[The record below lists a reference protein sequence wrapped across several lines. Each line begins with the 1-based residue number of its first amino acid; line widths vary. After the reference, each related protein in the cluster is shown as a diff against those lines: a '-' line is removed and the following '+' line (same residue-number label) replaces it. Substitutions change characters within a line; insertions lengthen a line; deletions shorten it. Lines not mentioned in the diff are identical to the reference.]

1 MPFSCEQL
9 TTTPSRMRSRIPVVS
24 RPQAIDDSCVE
35 LARLHAHTVSGIAR
49 NATPLRDSRA
59 TPHGGSERSQAAGE
73 AGLTPASLLLDPAS
87 LQPIRVV
94 SGGGGIRTLE
104 GPNGP

>member
-1 MPFSCEQL
+1 VKL
-9 TTTPSRMRSRIPVVS
+9 TIAALERWETASERGAGGDATWNGR
-24 RPQAIDDSCVE
+24 VE
-35 LARLHAHTVSGIAR
+35 TRVAEFSGIAV

-59 TPHGGSERSQAAGE
+59 TLHGGSERFQAAGE
-73 AGLTPASLLLDPAS
+73 AGSRPASLLLDPAS
-87 LQPIRVV
+87 LPGIRVV